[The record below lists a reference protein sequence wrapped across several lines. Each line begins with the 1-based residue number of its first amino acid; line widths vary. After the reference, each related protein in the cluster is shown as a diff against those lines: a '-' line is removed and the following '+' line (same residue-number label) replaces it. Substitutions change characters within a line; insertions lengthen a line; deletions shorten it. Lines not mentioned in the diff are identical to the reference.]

1 MAIVF
6 FGDEILGGPF
16 SAATLSWI
24 SAFGVGA
31 IAGIAMNEIT
41 ARRTISALKEK
52 LKTLRAPYAPGT
64 LTSETGRAS

>member
-6 FGDEILGGPF
+6 LGDEILGEPF
-16 SAATLSWI
+16 STATLSWI

-31 IAGIAMNEIT
+31 VAGIAVNEIT
-41 ARRTISALKEK
+41 ARRTISALKEE
-52 LKTLRAPYAPGT
+52 LKTLRAPYGTST